1 MLVHQRVRGL
11 GLFLAPS
18 SCIPGA
24 LSAGHSKVA
33 GEPSRGGAQ
42 VTSHLGHRSGLQC
55 KVAMEKK
62 TTGTRP
68 GKHTKNYGESPCLM
82 GKSTINGHFQ

>member
-1 MLVHQRVRGL
+1 MAIFNCYVSSPVSLRGL
-11 GLFLAPS
+11 GLFLAHP

-62 TTGTRP
+62 TTGTGWGP
-68 GKHTKNYGESPCLM
+68 QDS
-82 GKSTINGHFQ
+82 